1 MSQTDNPEQ
10 NRAQRTYNLT
20 LAAVAGQVGCLT
32 LTIIVV
38 ALFGGLWIDSR
49 LDTRPLATIIL
60 MVASVPITL
69 VAMFW
74 VVKKTTGKLKF
85 PSQSKSESESDLTQE
100 DA

>member
-1 MSQTDNPEQ
+1 MSQTENSDQ
-10 NRAQRTYNLT
+10 NRAQRAYNLT

-32 LTIIVV
+32 LTIIIV

-60 MVASVPITL
+60 MVVSVPIT
-69 VAMFW
+69 VVTMIW
-74 VVKKTTGKLKF
+74 VVKKATGKMIL
-85 PSQSKSESESDLTQE
+85 PSQPKSDSNLTQE

>member
-1 MSQTDNPEQ
+1 MSQTETHEN

-60 MVASVPITL
+60 MIASVPITL

-74 VVKKTTGKLKF
+74 VVKKATGKIKF
-85 PSQSKSESESDLTQE
+85 PSPPEPESESNLTQE